1 MQNYTAD
8 KIGGRNEVGLIWADA
23 ASWLG
28 CLHSFIGAKQEA
40 EQGTNVQGHDFDLW
54 RSEDP
59 NMPSKHLS
67 LIFLP
72 FLSKTLDGKAQT
84 VFKQQKSLSS
94 SPSVP
99 FRSLIQLKNCGTVG
113 IDRDVQDGISLWIKK
128 KQILRNLSLTILT
141 PQLKSAKTPPF
152 SAVWPLSL
160 IISVLI
166 ATVSDNI

>member
-94 SPSVP
+94 SPSVR
-99 FRSLIQLKNCGTVG
+99 FRSLIQLKNCGAVG
-113 IDRDVQDGISLWIKK
+113 IDRGVQDGISLWIKK
-128 KQILRNLSLTILT
+128 NN
-141 PQLKSAKTPPF
+141 KS
-152 SAVWPLSL
+152 SE
-160 IISVLI
+160 ISVWQYWRLNWNQPRHRRFQQ
-166 ATVSDNI
+166 SGLCHW

>member
-28 CLHSFIGAKQEA
+28 CLHSFIRAKQEA
-40 EQGTNVQGHDFDLW
+40 AQGTNVQGHDFDLW

-72 FLSKTLDGKAQT
+72 FLSKTLDRIAQT
-84 VFKQQKSLSS
+84 VFKQQKSLSP
-94 SPSVP
+94 SPSFP
-99 FRSLIQLKNCGTVG
+99 FKSLIQLKNWGTVG

-128 KQILRNLSLTILT
+128 TN
-141 PQLKSAKTPPF
+141 PLKSQFDSIDASTEVSQDTAVF
-152 SAVWPLSL
+152 SILSF
-160 IISVLI
+160 V
-166 ATVSDNI
+166 TDN